1 MMRNG
6 LYIWQETDWPHF
18 RWDSG
23 ALLHPLGV
31 ARKKQGELLG
41 TMQGLGFELR
51 QQAQLEALTEE
62 VLKSSE
68 IEGEQLDKDS
78 VRSSLARQL
87 GMEAAAAAPEDR
99 RADGVVQM
107 LLDATQRFD
116 QPLTAERLL
125 GWQAA
130 LFPTGYSGMRR
141 VRTGAWRDDAQG
153 PMRVVSGGYGR
164 ERVHFEAP
172 PAERVGAEMERF
184 LEWYARQDQVEGL
197 VRAGLAHL
205 WFVTIHPFEDGN
217 GRVARAIA
225 DQALAQSEGSPHR
238 FYSMS
243 SQIRQER
250 GAYYDQLESAQK
262 RDMDV
267 TAWLVWFLECLA
279 RAIDGASATSQRVLQ
294 KADFWRRHQAFPFN
308 PRQRLVL
315 NRFMDGFEGH
325 LTAKKW
331 VALTKMSLPTA
342 QRDIAELIDGGV
354 LERNAGGSKNTTY
367 RLA

>member
-1 MMRNG
+1 MMRKG
-6 LYIWQETDWPHF
+6 LYIWEEGDWPHF
-18 RWDSG
+18 RWDG
-23 ALLHPLGV
+23 AALLQPLGV
-31 ARKKQGELLG
+31 ARRKQGELLG
-41 TMQGLGFELR
+41 AMQGLGFELR

-78 VRSSLARQL
+78 VRSSIARQL
-87 GMEAAAAAPEDR
+87 GIEVAAADPEDR
-99 RADGVVQM
+99 RVEGVVQM

-116 QPLTAERLL
+116 QPLTIDRLF

-141 VRTGAWRDDAQG
+141 VRTAAWRNDADG
-153 PMRVVSGGYGR
+153 PMRVVSGGYGN

-172 PAERVGAEMERF
+172 PADRVGAEMERF
-184 LEWYARQDQVEGL
+184 LEWYARRDQVEGL

-243 SQIRQER
+243 SQIRLER
-250 GAYYDQLESAQK
+250 RAYYEQLEATQK

-279 RAIDGASATSQRVLQ
+279 RALDGATATSQQVLR
-294 KADFWRRHQAFPFN
+294 KAEFWRRHHAFAFN

-315 NRFMDGFEGH
+315 NRFLDGFDGH
-325 LTAKKW
+325 LTARKW
-331 VALTKMSLPTA
+331 AALTKKSLPTA
-342 QRDIAELIDGGV
+342 QRDIAELVDGGV
-354 LERNAGGSKNTTY
+354 LVRNEGGSKNTTY